1 MESLGI
7 NIPVAMAPIELPMKY
22 RSFEPFGSNDS
33 AGRNNIASK
42 LRLAKRLSVFGF
54 SSDSCSRGA
63 FILLVAG
70 AFDSDLG
77 LRLSFFDFESVSLS
91 DGEAVSCLP
100 PQIFDTFVLVS
111 QFV

>member
-7 NIPVAMAPIELPMKY
+7 SIPVAMAPVELPMKY

-33 AGRNNIASK
+33 AGKNNLASK
-42 LRLAKRLSVFGF
+42 LRLVKRLSVFSF

-63 FILLVAG
+63 FVLLVAG
-70 AFDSDLG
+70 ALDSDLG

-91 DGEAVSCLP
+91 DGEAVNCLP
-100 PQIFDTFVLVS
+100 PSDFDTSVLVS